1 MLNLQ
6 SAEWQ
11 PESFPTLSI
20 DTEICDVSTGR
31 LTDGAPGECGYFSDN
46 LSKRVSLNVSLQA
59 VRADN
64 RKTCNSRQPSTSI
77 LGNDRYYL
85 PLMKYLIYVMLQTN
99 AEIRLRLPNKSVH
112 STAAQAV
119 SGLLYYVTRK
129 LRLRSELRKNSY
141 QLLIL
146 HIIIILILLI
156 LYVIFFLM
164 ARQPLGGLGRLT
176 VRGFTITL

>member
-64 RKTCNSRQPSTSI
+64 RKSCNSRQPSTLI

-119 SGLLYYVTRK
+119 SGLRYYVTRK
-129 LRLRSELRKNSY
+129 LRLRLTWNRNYVKNSY

-146 HIIIILILLI
+146 HIILILLI
-156 LYVIFFLM
+156 LHIILIFYVICFFQWLDS
-164 ARQPLGGLGRLT
+164 PLGA
-176 VRGFTITL
+176 